1 MQIIIIYYLNLFH
14 ISVTIDFLGRLV
26 DPKEACDWGL
36 VNRVVATGTA
46 FGQAFNMA
54 KVRPYLLMQC
64 YRKVEDIGLLIA
76 LVLIVF

>member
-1 MQIIIIYYLNLFH
+1 M
-14 ISVTIDFLGRLV
+14 V

-54 KVRPYLLMQC
+54 KVKTFFINKMIVGQNEKKRFDYYKQAYLKC
-64 YRKVEDIGLLIA
+64 FI
-76 LVLIVF
+76 LVVFARFSAFLTFRNY